1 MAFSTESFSSHIG
14 AFLDYRQRVGYA
26 TQATRGSNRIDLKLF
41 ESFLM
46 DNNIKTVSGRAV
58 IAFQQYLSG
67 VRKNSPASAN
77 RKIFTLRSFQD
88 YLNLLGAPQADQLP
102 FKYVL
107 KIRDNKPNRPNY
119 LKPPEIKKLFKAIN
133 KQSVLGL
140 RDCAIVACM
149 YLLGLRVGEVQRLSL
164 CDIDFDNK
172 QITVTGKRNQKRTL
186 PLNQQMKDMMQIYL
200 AVRHN
205 IYKSAENEALFI
217 SKKGKPIAVRTIE
230 DNFKKL
236 VHKANLK
243 KRFAISC
250 HTLRHSCASE
260 LNEKGVKILVI
271 QDILGHSTPKTTMNY
286 YLHATEERLRE
297 ALERLP
303 IVRYLN
309 EMVNSGQIKLT
320 FQNRYRDTG

>member
-1 MAFSTESFSSHIG
+1 MAFSTESFSSQIG
-14 AFLDYRQRVGYA
+14 PFLDYRQRVGYT
-26 TQATRGSNRIDLKLF
+26 TQATMGSNRIDLKLF
-41 ESFLM
+41 ERFLM

-58 IAFQQYLSG
+58 IAFQQYLSSL
-67 VRKNSPASAN
+67 RKNSPASVN

-88 YLNLLGAPQADQLP
+88 YLRLKGTPQADELP

-119 LKPPEIKKLFKAIN
+119 LKPQEIKKLFKAIN

-149 YLLGLRVGEVQRLSL
+149 YLLGLRVGEVQRLNL
-164 CDIDFDNK
+164 NDIDHDNNT
-172 QITVTGKRNQKRTL
+172 ILVTGKRNQQRIL
-186 PLNQQMKDMMQIYL
+186 YLNTEMKAVLGAYL

-205 IYKSAENEALFI
+205 IYKSAENQALFI

-236 VHKANLK
+236 VHKVNLQ
-243 KRFAISC
+243 KRFALTC
-250 HTLRHSCASE
+250 HTLRHSCATE